1 MNQLNNDSQKFIK
14 HFLAIAPKHCDNCG
28 FKYTESDFKVI
39 KSTPQG
45 IVIHLAC
52 QNCKNNYVLNV
63 MNPIN
68 GLVGTQRAPLNL
80 DLSGESELMHF
91 AGKDAVNKN
100 DALDAYNTLNGELSK
115 DDILKLLQH

>member
-14 HFLAIAPKHCDNCG
+14 HFLTIAPKHCDNCG
-28 FKYTESDFKVI
+28 FKYNESDFKII
-39 KSTPQG
+39 KSTQQG

-80 DLSGESELMHF
+80 DLTGDSELMHF
-91 AGKDAVNKN
+91 AGRDAVNKN
-100 DALDAYNTLNGELSK
+100 DALDAYNILNSDLEQK
-115 DDILKLLQH
+115 DIEDLLRH

>member
-1 MNQLNNDSQKFIK
+1 
-14 HFLAIAPKHCDNCG
+14 
-28 FKYTESDFKVI
+28 
-39 KSTPQG
+39 
-45 IVIHLAC
+45 
-52 QNCKNNYVLNV
+52 